1 MICFGFASQRV
12 VIHVENLAPDFES
25 VRSVN
30 QNQFRVSGI
39 VLFLST
45 VFTLDYLMTVH
56 ELTRLVVVENFAPD
70 FQPK

>member
-12 VIHVENLAPDFES
+12 VIYVENLAPDFES

-39 VLFLST
+39 ALFLST